1 MIKLLKALKRKIV
14 SFLKRKTLLEKVDE
28 LENRVVQLE
37 AQQKKMAKTQKK
49 LLADAEAQKK
59 IVAEAQPPKKEAS
72 KKPAGK
78 KTKAT
83 APEGKTKSAGYLKKV
98 ALTVE
103 KVMAKNGW
111 TQEEAEAAFWAAEER
126 TGCTPKEYYLY
137 RMYEMTPE
145 EQDTILVASIQKK
158 LQKKFGTNKDFVDML
173 YDKERTNHFFAEYIR
188 RPWCVNTKVSYE
200 EFAEKFADT
209 KRVIYKPLDGNRGR
223 GVEAFML
230 DRDTMREVY
239 DVLADYPAGVVEAY
253 VVQHPEMLKLC
264 PSSVNTIRVVT
275 FSSNSAPVT
284 PDGKSMDIAYTALR
298 IGGGSSIVDNFHS
311 GGMVCHI
318 DSQTG
323 KLITEAADMEC
334 NVFAEHP
341 ATGVKFLGFQ
351 IPYYQEA
358 MAMVTEAITKN
369 KLEGYLGWD
378 VAIAEDGPI
387 LIEVNDRPG
396 VVLLSTPYAAQKKG
410 MKHVLAKYL

>member
-1 MIKLLKALKRKIV
+1 MVKFLKALKRKIV

-28 LENRVVQLE
+28 LESRVALLE
-37 AQQKKMAKTQKK
+37 AQQKKMEKTQKK
-49 LLADAEAQKK
+49 LAVDVETQKNM
-59 IVAEAQPPKKEAS
+59 VPVEQPKKKAAPE
-72 KKPAGK
+72 KPAGK
-78 KTKAT
+78 KKQAT
-83 APEGKTKSAGYLKKV
+83 APQSKPKSAGYLKKV
-98 ALTVE
+98 TLTVE
-103 KVMAKNGW
+103 KVMAKTGW
-111 TQEEAEAAFWAAEER
+111 SFAEAEAAFWAAEER

-145 EQDTILVASIQKK
+145 EQDTVLVASIQKH

-173 YDKERTNHFFAEYIR
+173 YDKERTNQFFAEYIR

-200 EFAEKFADT
+200 EFAEKFANT
-209 KRVIYKPLDGNRGR
+209 NRVIYKPLDGNRGR

-239 DVLADYPAGVVEAY
+239 DVLADYPDGVVEAY

-275 FSSNSAPVT
+275 FSSNTTPVT

-323 KLITEAADMEC
+323 KLITDAADMDC

-341 ATGVKFLGFQ
+341 ATGVKFLDFQ

-358 MAMVTEAITKN
+358 MAMVTEAINKN